1 MKLSNRVRWVLV
13 LPAIIATFV
22 AESYVATHV
31 NQPGLNNDSV
41 AVAYLIIAVL
51 TGIIVAPLQGLRGKR
66 FITFMAVLFILTCL
80 FPPWQ
85 FTADRNGKDGF
96 HSRKPAEVS
105 FLLTPPISPD
115 RTVGN
120 GVQIDFG
127 RLILEWVALAAVT
140 GMVWLFVVKSARS
153 SK

>member
-1 MKLSNRVRWVLV
+1 MKLSNRDRWVLI
-13 LPAIIATFV
+13 LPTIVATLV
-22 AESYVATHV
+22 AEVFV
-31 NQPGLNNDSV
+31 VEVPLGLNRNSV
-41 AVAYLIIAVL
+41 IVPCLIIAAL
-51 TGIIVAPLQGLRGKR
+51 TGTMVAPLQGLRGKR
-66 FITFMAVLFILTCL
+66 FITFMAVLLILTCL

-85 FTADRNGKDGF
+85 FTADRNGEDGF
-96 HSRKPAEVS
+96 HSRKPAAVS
-105 FLLTPPISPD
+105 FLLTPPINPA

-140 GMVWLFVVKSARS
+140 GMVSLFAFKSARS